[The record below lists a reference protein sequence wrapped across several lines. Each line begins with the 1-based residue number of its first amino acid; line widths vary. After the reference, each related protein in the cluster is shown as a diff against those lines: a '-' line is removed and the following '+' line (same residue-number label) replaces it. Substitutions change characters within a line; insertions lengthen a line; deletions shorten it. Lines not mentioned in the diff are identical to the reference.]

1 MGFWHYYNKIDLPP
15 TNVTRIL
22 TEILIPG
29 CMINFNSLTVFYEG
43 KLSDLEK
50 RAVELEHTTKQFNS
64 NAKQVKINAQ
74 KHFWEGNELKIL
86 VGAILFC
93 GVNRIFEI
101 MFHWFFTGVVCAII
115 IIVLIVIIASL

>member
-1 MGFWHYYNKIDLPP
+1 MEPTKHLNFRKKICGACCAGC
-15 TNVTRIL
+15 
-22 TEILIPG
+22 LIK
-29 CMINFNSLTVFYEG
+29 FNSLTIFYEG

-86 VGAILFC
+86 VGAILF
-93 GVNRIFEI
+93 IFWCKLY
-101 MFHWFFTGVVCAII
+101 F
-115 IIVLIVIIASL
+115 

>member
-1 MGFWHYYNKIDLPP
+1 M
-15 TNVTRIL
+15 
-22 TEILIPG
+22 
-29 CMINFNSLTVFYEG
+29 
-43 KLSDLEK
+43 EK

-64 NAKQVKINAQ
+64 NAKQVKINAH

-93 GVNRIFEI
+93 GVNRIFKI